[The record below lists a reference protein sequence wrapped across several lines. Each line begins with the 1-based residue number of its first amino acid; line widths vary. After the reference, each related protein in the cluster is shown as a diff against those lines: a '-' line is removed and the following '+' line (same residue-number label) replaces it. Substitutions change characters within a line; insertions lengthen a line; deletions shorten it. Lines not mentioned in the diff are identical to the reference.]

1 MFMTKTGVFQ
11 FRELDKRRAMAIGI
25 RNEHHIVLSNN
36 ALTGPSIPS
45 MRGCKAE
52 RGMGREGGVGFV
64 DATLAIGKLC
74 SA

>member
-1 MFMTKTGVFQ
+1 
-11 FRELDKRRAMAIGI
+11 MAIGI